1 VATSRTF
8 RGGGVNKSRLTYR
21 WRSSGLCA
29 QKNQKGHPVGV
40 SQVPCEEAKEARG
53 LWCLRGVG
61 CGRKVVKEEEREQKK
76 GRS

>member
-29 QKNQKGHPVGV
+29 QKNKKDTPSECIKSLVKKPKKQEDCGV
-40 SQVPCEEAKEARG
+40 
-53 LWCLRGVG
+53 
-61 CGRKVVKEEEREQKK
+61 CGE
-76 GRS
+76 